1 MTTQKEVFDIINGL
15 YHIKDDKNII
25 WFYAKELCT
34 YLEYEGLTR
43 QIIKDNIK
51 DESQKIEYS
60 KLKKCFVGLKPTKQI
75 HHRELFINE
84 DALYELIL
92 QSKKPNAEKFKKW
105 AFKVIS
111 KIRKGEIKEIDSDYK
126 APTTFDDNGYIIHFD
141 KSTCDDKNNMF
152 YDKND
157 EDMQILKDIAEPIDY
172 KYYFKKNVLYC
183 FATSMIHYD
192 NETQKYSNKLLI
204 KMGYS
209 KHFDKRCE
217 QHISYYGCEF
227 KLIAI
232 QEVNDEDDEKTFHK
246 HIQLKYPELYHKFGI
261 RDGKG
266 KIAYATEFYKFDYAL
281 LEEFFNFDIELKTY
295 HKPITEL
302 EFENNKV
309 LLELQHAKNRELE
322 LKIEYYKL
330 INRFQ

>member
-1 MTTQKEVFDIINGL
+1 MSTQKEVFDIINGL

-25 WFYAKELCT
+25 WFYAKELCI
-34 YLEYEGLTR
+34 YLEYDRLSR
-43 QIIKDNIK
+43 HIIKDYIK
-51 DESQKIEYS
+51 DESQKIKYAKIKHLCVS
-60 KLKKCFVGLKPTKQI
+60 KNDTHKINYQEI
-75 HHRELFINE
+75 FINE

-92 QSKKPNAEKFKKW
+92 HSKKPNAEKFKKW

-126 APTTFDDNGYIIHFD
+126 APPTFDDNGYVIHFD
-141 KSTCDDKNNMF
+141 KSSCDDKDNIF
-152 YDKND
+152 YDKNN
-157 EDMQILKDIAEPIDY
+157 EDIQVLKDIAEPIDY

-217 QHISYYGCEF
+217 QHIGYYGCQF

-232 QEVNDEDDEKTFHK
+232 QEVNDESDEESFHK
-246 HIQLKYPELYHKFGI
+246 HIQLKYPELHHKFGI

-266 KIAYATEFYKFDYAL
+266 KIAYATEFYKFDYRI
-281 LEEFFNFDIELKTY
+281 LEEFFNYDIELKTY

-302 EFENNKV
+302 ELENNKV
-309 LLELQHAKNRELE
+309 LLAIQESKERELKM
-322 LKIEYYKL
+322 KIEYYKL
-330 INRFQ
+330 VNGIQ